1 MYVTQYLLDTSYL
14 NPSIVCVVY
23 IFYTY
28 NISILYTTIHVHVH
42 CTLYKAKWKGKQ
54 GILRIYKLFLVSQTL
69 IGSLDG
75 SVAHPL
81 DF

>member
-14 NPSIVCVVY
+14 NPSIGCVVY
-23 IFYTY
+23 ILYVY
-28 NISILYTTIHVHVH
+28 NIAILTCTLYTVH